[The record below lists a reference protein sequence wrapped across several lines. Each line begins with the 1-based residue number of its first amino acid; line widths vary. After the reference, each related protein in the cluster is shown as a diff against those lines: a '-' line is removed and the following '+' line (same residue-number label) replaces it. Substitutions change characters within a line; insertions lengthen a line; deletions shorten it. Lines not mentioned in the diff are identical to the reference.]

1 MSCCNSNFDG
11 FNDLEELEV
20 SPYLDFD
27 GEDQSIDADFDYLF
41 GKKAKARRKARR
53 EERRASGSP
62 LIQNLKGNT
71 LGSGKRQERI
81 EDKAKATTDIEDC
94 LRNRPRGTGF
104 KRWKSACNIAHPN
117 TLSAGS
123 NPAVD
128 DTPADNSGSGS
139 SSGASRRPI
148 VGDALKKIGEEFG
161 MPSNIGAGAGASASA
176 EPMEEPQKAGILA
189 NKGLMIAG
197 GVILLGLGIFAI
209 RKFRN

>member
-11 FNDLEELEV
+11 SDLEELEV

-27 GEDQSIDADFDYLF
+27 GEDMSIDEDFDYLRNPF
-41 GKKAKARRKARR
+41 KKAKDKKKENR
-53 EERRASGSP
+53 EE
-62 LIQNLKGNT
+62 T
-71 LGSGKRQERI
+71 L
-81 EDKAKATTDIEDC
+81 KAKAELTSDYETCINSKPPFVFQ
-94 LRNRPRGTGF
+94 RNWNTAC
-104 KRWKSACNIAHPN
+104 KSVHPN
-117 TLSAGS
+117 SLSAGS